1 MGRVERQKA
10 FFVKRILVDGLDL
23 QLLGDHFLNFGIR
36 VRREAV
42 HPSSQA
48 VWAHISSPA
57 SATAIDLPNL
67 NLLLP
72 FEPWKNLEEIL
83 KGLSSSTGVQ
93 GSLAELPTALDNTL
107 MVPRSGLQHAA
118 VTSYGYKLQ
127 CLRIQV
133 RQIARER
140 DKARLDLEKVEGH
153 CLQLGRELDEQ
164 YVAFE
169 HTQSKLKDFQAEIE
183 AKELLLQQAVSHQAK
198 LEADTQFL
206 QGKEASLQGRLN
218 HVMKENTQLQNKVM
232 EMAEKLVA
240 SEKLVLELQKEL
252 NCVVKDK
259 LGQVEPHSP
268 ELLNQSECFAEIVL
282 EYERQCQRVKVLWDQ
297 NGVLQRELERLR
309 LQLQESRAER
319 GPPAGETSLS
329 MEQLQEQLRD
339 LKVQLETKINYYE
352 EEIELMRKNFERE
365 RKDSEESF
373 KAEMRK
379 MEDQKRDLEE
389 TVAKYWAVIDSLKEQ
404 KCVWSL
410 ELEERFEV
418 EQARVGQ
425 QHTEDIYHPGQ
436 QLDREGEELRT
447 QRRDRERLSCMWVL
461 EMPQE
466 AQHVNPD
473 VKLTQKAA
481 AVRSVLPSRGS
492 KCHTA
497 HALVV
502 CLGCLGKTGRTSPLS
517 YSASHMGE
525 LCQLLEENSLLK
537 SQLGR
542 LQQELRLAKERGSNH
557 DVRNV
562 SKLGREKVEELA
574 EIAELTASSE
584 KSKGDVSHLNVK
596 MRQLGCELTECKA
609 SHGAG
614 PGTVQLQS
622 QRLAEAER
630 LRGAEMAARLEH
642 HQQHAACWMETE
654 LLQQQLRASQEK
666 LLEAKANLSL
676 AQTRHAL
683 QLQQAKAQMNN
694 VVPKKQFERLQTS
707 LREEQCKA
715 QQLQENLHRQAEQT
729 CRQLVTIQE
738 EHESLLQ
745 AAVEQAEGLE
755 HNLRSAE
762 AVLAERA
769 AQLKDAQ
776 AQISR
781 NKLLIEDLRE
791 ENRGFAMALQVAEL
805 KQKSTE
811 EKNQLLEEQA
821 SALKQLIGKITPA
834 SLSG

>member
-1 MGRVERQKA
+1 MR
-10 FFVKRILVDGLDL
+10 
-23 QLLGDHFLNFGIR
+23 
-36 VRREAV
+36 
-42 HPSSQA
+42 
-48 VWAHISSPA
+48 
-57 SATAIDLPNL
+57 
-67 NLLLP
+67 
-72 FEPWKNLEEIL
+72 
-83 KGLSSSTGVQ
+83 LSSSTGVQ
-93 GSLAELPTALDNTL
+93 VSLAELPTALDNTL

-118 VTSYGYKLQ
+118 VASYGYKLQ

-140 DKARLDLEKVEGH
+140 DKARLDLEKVEGR

-164 YVAFE
+164 YVALE

-218 HVMKENTQLQNKVM
+218 HVMKENTQLQNKVT

-259 LGQVEPHSP
+259 LGQMKPHSP

-282 EYERQCQRVKVLWDQ
+282 EYERQCQVLWDQ

-309 LQLQESRAER
+309 LQLRESRAER
-319 GPPAGETSLS
+319 GPPAGVCRSPSPLVSTSPCTETSLS
-329 MEQLQEQLRD
+329 VEQLQEQLRD

-379 MEDQKRDLEE
+379 MEDHKRDLEE
-389 TVAKYWAVIDSLKEQ
+389 TVAK
-404 KCVWSL
+404 
-410 ELEERFEV
+410 
-418 EQARVGQ
+418 
-425 QHTEDIYHPGQ
+425 
-436 QLDREGEELRT
+436 
-447 QRRDRERLSCMWVL
+447 
-461 EMPQE
+461 
-466 AQHVNPD
+466 
-473 VKLTQKAA
+473 
-481 AVRSVLPSRGS
+481 
-492 KCHTA
+492 
-497 HALVV
+497 
-502 CLGCLGKTGRTSPLS
+502 
-517 YSASHMGE
+517 GE

-542 LQQELRLAKERGSNH
+542 LQEELRLANERGSNH
-557 DVRNV
+557 DVKNV

-596 MRQLGCELTECKA
+596 MRQLGCELTEHKA

-614 PGTVQLQS
+614 RGTVQLQG
-622 QRLAEAER
+622 QRLVEAEW

-654 LLQQQLRASQEK
+654 LLQEQLRASQEK

-694 VVPKKQFERLQTS
+694 VVPKKQFEQLQTS

-729 CRQLVTIQE
+729 CRQLVRIQE
-738 EHESLLQ
+738 EHERLLQ

-762 AVLAERA
+762 AVLSERA

-776 AQISR
+776 VNARGAQISR
-781 NKLLIEDLRE
+781 NKLLIEDLCE

-811 EKNQLLEEQA
+811 EKNQLLEEQT

>member
-1 MGRVERQKA
+1 MGRAERQKA
-10 FFVKRILVDGLDL
+10 FFVKRILVHGLDL
-23 QLLGDHFLNFGIR
+23 QLLGGHFLNFGIR
-36 VRREAV
+36 VHREAV
-42 HPSSQA
+42 HLSSQA

-83 KGLSSSTGVQ
+83 KRLSSSTGVQ
-93 GSLAELPTALDNTL
+93 VSLAELPTALDNTL
-107 MVPRSGLQHAA
+107 MVPRSGLQRAA
-118 VTSYGYKLQ
+118 VASYGYKLQ

-140 DKARLDLEKVEGH
+140 DKARLDLEKVEGY

-164 YVAFE
+164 YVALE

-218 HVMKENTQLQNKVM
+218 HVMKENTQLQNKVT

-252 NCVVKDK
+252 DCVVKD
-259 LGQVEPHSP
+259 
-268 ELLNQSECFAEIVL
+268 
-282 EYERQCQRVKVLWDQ
+282 
-297 NGVLQRELERLR
+297 
-309 LQLQESRAER
+309 
-319 GPPAGETSLS
+319 
-329 MEQLQEQLRD
+329 
-339 LKVQLETKINYYE
+339 KINYYE
-352 EEIELMRKNFERE
+352 EEIGLMRKNFERE

-389 TVAKYWAVIDSLKEQ
+389 TVAK
-404 KCVWSL
+404 
-410 ELEERFEV
+410 
-418 EQARVGQ
+418 
-425 QHTEDIYHPGQ
+425 
-436 QLDREGEELRT
+436 
-447 QRRDRERLSCMWVL
+447 
-461 EMPQE
+461 
-466 AQHVNPD
+466 
-473 VKLTQKAA
+473 
-481 AVRSVLPSRGS
+481 
-492 KCHTA
+492 
-497 HALVV
+497 
-502 CLGCLGKTGRTSPLS
+502 
-517 YSASHMGE
+517 GE
-525 LCQLLEENSLLK
+525 LCQLREENSLLK

-542 LQQELRLAKERGSNH
+542 LQEELRLAKERGSSH
-557 DVRNV
+557 DVKNV

-596 MRQLGCELTECKA
+596 MRHLGCELTEHKA

-694 VVPKKQFERLQTS
+694 VVPKKQFEQLQTS

-729 CRQLVTIQE
+729 CRQLVRIQE
-738 EHESLLQ
+738 EHERLLQ
-745 AAVEQAEGLE
+745 AAMEQAEGLE

-791 ENRGFAMALQVAEL
+791 ENRGVAMALQVAEL

-811 EKNQLLEEQA
+811 EKNQLLEEQT

>member
-1 MGRVERQKA
+1 MR
-10 FFVKRILVDGLDL
+10 
-23 QLLGDHFLNFGIR
+23 
-36 VRREAV
+36 
-42 HPSSQA
+42 
-48 VWAHISSPA
+48 
-57 SATAIDLPNL
+57 
-67 NLLLP
+67 
-72 FEPWKNLEEIL
+72 
-83 KGLSSSTGVQ
+83 LSSSTGVQ
-93 GSLAELPTALDNTL
+93 VSLAELPTALDNTL
-107 MVPRSGLQHAA
+107 MVPRSGLQRAA
-118 VTSYGYKLQ
+118 VASYGYKLQ

-140 DKARLDLEKVEGH
+140 DKARLDLEKVEGY

-164 YVAFE
+164 
-169 HTQSKLKDFQAEIE
+169 DFQAEIE

-218 HVMKENTQLQNKVM
+218 HVMKENTQLQNKVT

-252 NCVVKDK
+252 DCVVKDK
-259 LGQVEPHSP
+259 LGQVKPHSP

-282 EYERQCQRVKVLWDQ
+282 EYERQCQVLWDQ

-309 LQLQESRAER
+309 LQLRESRAER
-319 GPPAGETSLS
+319 GPPAGGLSSQGFSLSVCRSPSPLVSTSPCTETSLS

-339 LKVQLETKINYYE
+339 LKVQLETKVRGVGGDVLTSWHNCLINYYE
-352 EEIELMRKNFERE
+352 EEIGLMRKNFERE

-389 TVAKYWAVIDSLKEQ
+389 TVAKYWAVTDSLKEQ

-425 QHTEDIYHPGQ
+425 QHTKDIYHPGQ

-481 AVRSVLPSRGS
+481 AVRSVPSSRGS

-502 CLGCLGKTGRTSPLS
+502 LLACLGKRGRTSPLS

-525 LCQLLEENSLLK
+525 LCQLREENSLLK

-542 LQQELRLAKERGSNH
+542 LQEELRLAKERGSSH
-557 DVRNV
+557 DVKNV

-596 MRQLGCELTECKA
+596 MRHLGCELTEHKA

-694 VVPKKQFERLQTS
+694 VVPKKQFEQLQTS

-729 CRQLVTIQE
+729 CRQLVRIQE
-738 EHESLLQ
+738 EHERLLQ
-745 AAVEQAEGLE
+745 AAMEQAEGLE

-791 ENRGFAMALQVAEL
+791 ENRGVAMALQVAEL

-811 EKNQLLEEQA
+811 EKNQLLEEQT

>member
-1 MGRVERQKA
+1 MR
-10 FFVKRILVDGLDL
+10 
-23 QLLGDHFLNFGIR
+23 
-36 VRREAV
+36 
-42 HPSSQA
+42 
-48 VWAHISSPA
+48 
-57 SATAIDLPNL
+57 
-67 NLLLP
+67 
-72 FEPWKNLEEIL
+72 
-83 KGLSSSTGVQ
+83 LSSSTGVQ
-93 GSLAELPTALDNTL
+93 VSLAELPTALDNTL
-107 MVPRSGLQHAA
+107 MVPRSGLQRAA
-118 VTSYGYKLQ
+118 VASYGYKLQ

-164 YVAFE
+164 YVALE

-218 HVMKENTQLQNKVM
+218 HVMKENTQLQNKVT

-252 NCVVKDK
+252 DCVVKD
-259 LGQVEPHSP
+259 
-268 ELLNQSECFAEIVL
+268 
-282 EYERQCQRVKVLWDQ
+282 KVLWDQ

-309 LQLQESRAER
+309 LQLRESRAER
-319 GPPAGETSLS
+319 GPPAGGLSSQGFSLSVCRSPSPLVSTSPCTETSLS

-339 LKVQLETKINYYE
+339 LKVQLETKVRGVGGDVLTSWHNCLINYYE
-352 EEIELMRKNFERE
+352 EEIGLMRKNFERE

-389 TVAKYWAVIDSLKEQ
+389 TVAKYWAVTDSLKEQ

-425 QHTEDIYHPGQ
+425 QHTKDIYHPGQ

-481 AVRSVLPSRGS
+481 AVRSVPSSRGS

-502 CLGCLGKTGRTSPLS
+502 LLACLGKRGRTSPLS

-525 LCQLLEENSLLK
+525 LCQLREENSLLK

-542 LQQELRLAKERGSNH
+542 LQEELRLAKERGSSH
-557 DVRNV
+557 DVKNV

-596 MRQLGCELTECKA
+596 MHHLGCELTEHKA

-694 VVPKKQFERLQTS
+694 VVPKKQFEQLQTS

-715 QQLQENLHRQAEQT
+715 QQLQENLHQQAEQT
-729 CRQLVTIQE
+729 CRQLVRIQE
-738 EHESLLQ
+738 EHERLLQ
-745 AAVEQAEGLE
+745 AAMEQAEGLE

-791 ENRGFAMALQVAEL
+791 ENRGVAMALQVAEL

-811 EKNQLLEEQA
+811 EKNQLLEEQT

>member
-1 MGRVERQKA
+1 MR
-10 FFVKRILVDGLDL
+10 
-23 QLLGDHFLNFGIR
+23 
-36 VRREAV
+36 
-42 HPSSQA
+42 
-48 VWAHISSPA
+48 
-57 SATAIDLPNL
+57 
-67 NLLLP
+67 
-72 FEPWKNLEEIL
+72 
-83 KGLSSSTGVQ
+83 LSSSTGVQ
-93 GSLAELPTALDNTL
+93 VSLAELPTALDNTL

-118 VTSYGYKLQ
+118 VASYGYKLQ

-140 DKARLDLEKVEGH
+140 DKARLDLEKVEGR

-164 YVAFE
+164 YVALE

-218 HVMKENTQLQNKVM
+218 HVMKENTQLQNKVT

-252 NCVVKDK
+252 NCVVKD
-259 LGQVEPHSP
+259 
-268 ELLNQSECFAEIVL
+268 
-282 EYERQCQRVKVLWDQ
+282 
-297 NGVLQRELERLR
+297 
-309 LQLQESRAER
+309 
-319 GPPAGETSLS
+319 
-329 MEQLQEQLRD
+329 
-339 LKVQLETKINYYE
+339 KINYYE

-379 MEDQKRDLEE
+379 MEDHKRDLEE
-389 TVAKYWAVIDSLKEQ
+389 TVAK
-404 KCVWSL
+404 
-410 ELEERFEV
+410 
-418 EQARVGQ
+418 
-425 QHTEDIYHPGQ
+425 
-436 QLDREGEELRT
+436 
-447 QRRDRERLSCMWVL
+447 
-461 EMPQE
+461 
-466 AQHVNPD
+466 
-473 VKLTQKAA
+473 
-481 AVRSVLPSRGS
+481 
-492 KCHTA
+492 
-497 HALVV
+497 
-502 CLGCLGKTGRTSPLS
+502 
-517 YSASHMGE
+517 GE

-542 LQQELRLAKERGSNH
+542 LQEELRLANERGSNH
-557 DVRNV
+557 DVKNV

-596 MRQLGCELTECKA
+596 MRQLGCELTEHKA

-614 PGTVQLQS
+614 RGTVQLQG
-622 QRLAEAER
+622 QRLVEAEW

-654 LLQQQLRASQEK
+654 LLQEQLRASQEK

-694 VVPKKQFERLQTS
+694 VVPKKQFEQLQTS

-729 CRQLVTIQE
+729 CRQLVRIQE
-738 EHESLLQ
+738 EHERLLQ

-762 AVLAERA
+762 AVLSERA

-776 AQISR
+776 VNARGAQISR
-781 NKLLIEDLRE
+781 NKLLIEDLCE

-811 EKNQLLEEQA
+811 EKNQLLEEQT

>member
-1 MGRVERQKA
+1 
-10 FFVKRILVDGLDL
+10 
-23 QLLGDHFLNFGIR
+23 
-36 VRREAV
+36 
-42 HPSSQA
+42 
-48 VWAHISSPA
+48 
-57 SATAIDLPNL
+57 
-67 NLLLP
+67 
-72 FEPWKNLEEIL
+72 
-83 KGLSSSTGVQ
+83 
-93 GSLAELPTALDNTL
+93 
-107 MVPRSGLQHAA
+107 MVPRSGLQHTA
-118 VTSYGYKLQ
+118 VASYGYKLQ

-164 YVAFE
+164 YVALK

-183 AKELLLQQAVSHQAK
+183 AKELLLQQAISHRAK

-218 HVMKENTQLQNKVM
+218 HVMKENTQLQNKVT

-259 LGQVEPHSP
+259 
-268 ELLNQSECFAEIVL
+268 
-282 EYERQCQRVKVLWDQ
+282 VLWDQ

-309 LQLQESRAER
+309 LQLRESRAER
-319 GPPAGETSLS
+319 GLPAGGLSSQGFSLSVCRSPSPLVSTCPCTETSLS

-339 LKVQLETKINYYE
+339 LKVQLETKVRGVGGDVLTSWHNLINYYE
-352 EEIELMRKNFERE
+352 EEIELMRKNFEKE

-373 KAEMRK
+373 KAEMHK

-410 ELEERFEV
+410 DLEERFEV

-436 QLDREGEELRT
+436 QLDREGEELRM
-447 QRRDRERLSCMWVL
+447 QRRDRERL
-461 EMPQE
+461 
-466 AQHVNPD
+466 
-473 VKLTQKAA
+473 
-481 AVRSVLPSRGS
+481 R
-492 KCHTA
+492 
-497 HALVV
+497 
-502 CLGCLGKTGRTSPLS
+502 
-517 YSASHMGE
+517 GE

-557 DVRNV
+557 DVKNV
-562 SKLGREKVEELA
+562 SKLGRENVEELA
-574 EIAELTASSE
+574 EIELTASSE

-596 MRQLGCELTECKA
+596 MHQLGCELAERKA

-622 QRLAEAER
+622 QRLAEAEQ
-630 LRGAEMAARLEH
+630 LRGAEMAARLQH

-694 VVPKKQFERLQTS
+694 VVPKKQFEQLQTS

-729 CRQLVTIQE
+729 CRQLVRIQE
-738 EHESLLQ
+738 EHERLLQ

-811 EKNQLLEEQA
+811 EKNQLLEEQT

-834 SLSG
+834 SLTPLGL

>member
-1 MGRVERQKA
+1 MR
-10 FFVKRILVDGLDL
+10 
-23 QLLGDHFLNFGIR
+23 
-36 VRREAV
+36 
-42 HPSSQA
+42 
-48 VWAHISSPA
+48 
-57 SATAIDLPNL
+57 
-67 NLLLP
+67 
-72 FEPWKNLEEIL
+72 
-83 KGLSSSTGVQ
+83 LSSSTGVQ
-93 GSLAELPTALDNTL
+93 VSLAELPTALDNTL
-107 MVPRSGLQHAA
+107 MVPRSGLQRAA
-118 VTSYGYKLQ
+118 VASYGYKLQ

-140 DKARLDLEKVEGH
+140 DKARLDLEKVEGY

-164 YVAFE
+164 YVALE

-218 HVMKENTQLQNKVM
+218 HVMKENTQLQNKVT

-252 NCVVKDK
+252 DCVVKDK
-259 LGQVEPHSP
+259 LGQVKPHSP

-282 EYERQCQRVKVLWDQ
+282 EYERQCQVLWDQ

-309 LQLQESRAER
+309 LQLRESRAER
-319 GPPAGETSLS
+319 GPPAGGLSSQGFSLSVCRSPSPLVSTSPCTETSLS

-339 LKVQLETKINYYE
+339 LKVQLETKVRGVGGDVLTSWHNCLINYYE
-352 EEIELMRKNFERE
+352 EEIGLMRKNFERE

-389 TVAKYWAVIDSLKEQ
+389 TVAKYWAVTDSLKEQ

-425 QHTEDIYHPGQ
+425 QHTKDIYHPGQ

-447 QRRDRERLSCMWVL
+447 QRRDRERLR
-461 EMPQE
+461 
-466 AQHVNPD
+466 
-473 VKLTQKAA
+473 K
-481 AVRSVLPSRGS
+481 
-492 KCHTA
+492 
-497 HALVV
+497 
-502 CLGCLGKTGRTSPLS
+502 
-517 YSASHMGE
+517 
-525 LCQLLEENSLLK
+525 
-537 SQLGR
+537 
-542 LQQELRLAKERGSNH
+542 
-557 DVRNV
+557 NV

-596 MRQLGCELTECKA
+596 MRHLGCELTEHKA

-694 VVPKKQFERLQTS
+694 VVPKKQFEQLQTS

-729 CRQLVTIQE
+729 CRQLVRIQE
-738 EHESLLQ
+738 EHERLLQ
-745 AAVEQAEGLE
+745 AAMEQAEGLE

-791 ENRGFAMALQVAEL
+791 ENRGVAMALQVAEL

-811 EKNQLLEEQA
+811 EKNQLLEEQT

>member
-1 MGRVERQKA
+1 MR
-10 FFVKRILVDGLDL
+10 
-23 QLLGDHFLNFGIR
+23 
-36 VRREAV
+36 
-42 HPSSQA
+42 
-48 VWAHISSPA
+48 
-57 SATAIDLPNL
+57 
-67 NLLLP
+67 
-72 FEPWKNLEEIL
+72 
-83 KGLSSSTGVQ
+83 LSSSTGVQ
-93 GSLAELPTALDNTL
+93 VSLAELPTALDNTL

-118 VTSYGYKLQ
+118 VASYGYKLQ

-140 DKARLDLEKVEGH
+140 DKARLDLEKVEGR

-164 YVAFE
+164 YVALE

-218 HVMKENTQLQNKVM
+218 HVMKENTQLQNKVT

-259 LGQVEPHSP
+259 LGQMKPHSP

-282 EYERQCQRVKVLWDQ
+282 EYERQCQVLWDQ

-309 LQLQESRAER
+309 LQLRESRAER
-319 GPPAGETSLS
+319 GPPAGVCRSPSPLVSTSPCTETSLS
-329 MEQLQEQLRD
+329 VEQLQEQLRD
-339 LKVQLETKINYYE
+339 LKVQLETKVRGVGGDVLTSWHNCLINYYE

-379 MEDQKRDLEE
+379 MEDHKRDLEE
-389 TVAKYWAVIDSLKEQ
+389 TVAKK
-404 KCVWSL
+404 
-410 ELEERFEV
+410 
-418 EQARVGQ
+418 
-425 QHTEDIYHPGQ
+425 
-436 QLDREGEELRT
+436 
-447 QRRDRERLSCMWVL
+447 
-461 EMPQE
+461 
-466 AQHVNPD
+466 
-473 VKLTQKAA
+473 
-481 AVRSVLPSRGS
+481 
-492 KCHTA
+492 
-497 HALVV
+497 
-502 CLGCLGKTGRTSPLS
+502 
-517 YSASHMGE
+517 
-525 LCQLLEENSLLK
+525 
-537 SQLGR
+537 
-542 LQQELRLAKERGSNH
+542 
-557 DVRNV
+557 NV

-596 MRQLGCELTECKA
+596 MRQLGCELTEHKA

-614 PGTVQLQS
+614 RGTVQLQG
-622 QRLAEAER
+622 QRLVEAEW

-654 LLQQQLRASQEK
+654 LLQEQLRASQEK

-694 VVPKKQFERLQTS
+694 VVPKKQFEQLQTS

-729 CRQLVTIQE
+729 CRQLVRIQE
-738 EHESLLQ
+738 EHERLLQ

-762 AVLAERA
+762 AVLSERA

-776 AQISR
+776 VNARGAQISR
-781 NKLLIEDLRE
+781 NKLLIEDLCE

-811 EKNQLLEEQA
+811 EKNQLLEEQT